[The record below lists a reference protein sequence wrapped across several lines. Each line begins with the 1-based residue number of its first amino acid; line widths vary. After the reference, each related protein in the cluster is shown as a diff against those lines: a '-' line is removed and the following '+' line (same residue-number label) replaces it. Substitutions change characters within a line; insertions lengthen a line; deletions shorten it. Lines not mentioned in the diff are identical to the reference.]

1 MERVLEVPEQEP
13 SIICIE
19 ENGIRRYFEI
29 KRDGTM
35 REVLQG
41 ELFSNQEDY

>member
-1 MERVLEVPEQEP
+1 MEIVLEVLAQEP
-13 SIICIE
+13 FIICIE

-29 KRDGTM
+29 K
-35 REVLQG
+35 EVLQG